1 MIAQTARSVRLALCL
16 PAMLLCPATNAQT
29 VADLDRLSRAAEQP
43 ATGLTLARS
52 QISDGALLDALSTLE
67 RVILNTPA
75 NDEARL
81 LHAGLLCRL
90 DDREGSLVEFDALR
104 GRNFPPALW
113 SEATAPCSVRKAGK

>member
-1 MIAQTARSVRLALCL
+1 MIAHTARTIRLALCL
-16 PAMLLCPATNAQT
+16 PAALACQAAAAQT
-29 VADLDRLSRAAEQP
+29 VADLDSLSRAAEQP

-52 QISDGALLDALSTLE
+52 QISDGALLDAMSTLE
-67 RVILNTPA
+67 RVILNTPD

-81 LHAGLLCRL
+81 LHASLLCRL